1 MKFSERANAISPFL
15 AMAYGEKAA
24 EMEKAGKA
32 IIRFNL
38 GEPDFGA
45 PTDVIEAMKDIVT
58 TGNLPYTSA
67 LGLKTLRQAISG
79 FYKEKHRVDI
89 PYNRIV
95 VTAGAS
101 AALLLVSAALVNE
114 GDNVVIGDPSYPCNR
129 RFISSFGGEVSLVP
143 TPASQ
148 QFQLTKKDLAAAWQS
163 NTKGVVIAS
172 PANPTGTS
180 ISGDE
185 MKLIRDFCNQHNAW
199 RVVDE
204 IYLDIQ
210 LNNDHRRQTVLAIDD
225 DAIVINSFSKY
236 FGMTGWRLGW
246 CVVPEVMVD
255 VMEKLAQNLY
265 ICPSTP
271 AQHAALA
278 CFTDASLMECEARRQ
293 TMIVRKNKVLDA
305 LKDSSLDVEV
315 APDGAFYVYINIAK
329 TGLTA
334 IEFCDQLLEQ
344 QGVAMTP
351 GNDFGEHN
359 ADHYVRLSFA
369 TDDTSLEKGLEKL
382 IQFADPMSK

>member
-278 CFTDASLMECEARRQ
+278 CFNDASLMECEARRQ

>member
-210 LNNDHRRQTVLAIDD
+210 LNNDHSRQTVLAIDD

>member
-180 ISGDE
+180 ISVDE

-210 LNNDHRRQTVLAIDD
+210 LNNDHSRQTVLAIDD

>member
-1 MKFSERANAISPFL
+1 M
-15 AMAYGEKAA
+15 
-24 EMEKAGKA
+24 
-32 IIRFNL
+32 
-38 GEPDFGA
+38 
-45 PTDVIEAMKDIVT
+45 
-58 TGNLPYTSA
+58 
-67 LGLKTLRQAISG
+67 
-79 FYKEKHRVDI
+79 
-89 PYNRIV
+89 
-95 VTAGAS
+95 
-101 AALLLVSAALVNE
+101 
-114 GDNVVIGDPSYPCNR
+114 
-129 RFISSFGGEVSLVP
+129 
-143 TPASQ
+143 
-148 QFQLTKKDLAAAWQS
+148 
-163 NTKGVVIAS
+163 
-172 PANPTGTS
+172 
-180 ISGDE
+180 
-185 MKLIRDFCNQHNAW
+185 
-199 RVVDE
+199 
-204 IYLDIQ
+204 
-210 LNNDHRRQTVLAIDD
+210 
-225 DAIVINSFSKY
+225 
-236 FGMTGWRLGW
+236 
-246 CVVPEVMVD
+246 PEVMVD

-271 AQHAALA
+271 AQHAALS

-369 TDDTSLEKGLEKL
+369 TDDTILEKGLEKL